1 MWFSKSCETRKNER
15 VTRHIIAP
23 DWIVDGYSFPGDVQV
38 TECDDLADLAESEI
52 ASAEFVILP
61 YEGSTISIEEAI
73 SRMTNAKVIQTL
85 TAGFDNVQPYVPAH
99 VTLCNAAGVH
109 DDATSELAV
118 LLTLSV
124 LRDMPR
130 SFKAQQDRHWET
142 YFSRSL
148 ADKTVLLIGYGN
160 VGKAAEKRLL
170 GFGCKVIPVARTA
183 RDHVHA
189 ISDLPNLIPAAD
201 VVMLIVP
208 SNPGTVN
215 LVDAKFLASMK
226 DDSVLVNVARGVV
239 VDTEALLAEL
249 KTGRISAALD
259 VTEPEPLPADHPLW
273 SLPNLIITSHN
284 GGEGDVFWGRARARI
299 HSQFDLWLAGKP
311 LECVITK

>member
-1 MWFSKSCETRKNER
+1 MS
-15 VTRHIIAP
+15 RHIIAP
-23 DWIVDGYSFPGDVQV
+23 DWTVKGYEFPVDVEV
-38 TECDDLADLAESEI
+38 TECDDLAELSLEVIGDAD
-52 ASAEFVILP
+52 FVVLP
-61 YEGSTISIEEAI
+61 YEGSSLTIQEAI
-73 SRMTNAKVIQTL
+73 ARMRSVKVIQTL
-85 TAGFDNVQPYVPAH
+85 TAGFDNVQPFVPAD

-118 LLTLSV
+118 LLTLSA

-130 SFKAQQDRHWET
+130 SFKAQLDHHWET
-142 YFSRSL
+142 YFARSL

-160 VGKAAEKRLL
+160 VGKAAENRLL

-189 ISDLPNLIPAAD
+189 ISDLPDLIHTAD

-208 SNPGTVN
+208 NNPGTVN

-239 VDTEALLAEL
+239 VDTGALVAEL

-273 SLPNLIITSHN
+273 SLPNVIITSHN
-284 GGEGDVFWGRARARI
+284 GGEGDVFWNRARTRI

-311 LECVITK
+311 LECVITQ

>member
-1 MWFSKSCETRKNER
+1 MS
-15 VTRHIIAP
+15 RHIIAP
-23 DWIVDGYSFPGDVQV
+23 DWTVKGYEFPADVQV
-38 TECDDLADLAESEI
+38 TECDDLAELSLEVIGDAD
-52 ASAEFVILP
+52 FVVLP
-61 YEGSTISIEEAI
+61 YEGSSLTIQEAI
-73 SRMTNAKVIQTL
+73 ARMRSVKVIQTL
-85 TAGFDNVQPYVPAH
+85 TAGFDNVQPFVPVD

-118 LLTLSV
+118 LLTLNA

-130 SFKAQQDRHWET
+130 SFKAQQDHHWET
-142 YFSRSL
+142 YFARSL

-189 ISDLPNLIPAAD
+189 ISELPNLIPTAD

-208 SNPGTVN
+208 HNPGTVN

-239 VDTEALLAEL
+239 VDTDALVAEL

-273 SLPNLIITSHN
+273 SLPNVIITSHN
-284 GGEGDVFWGRARARI
+284 GGEGDVFWNRARTRI

-311 LECVITK
+311 PECVIPQ

>member
-1 MWFSKSCETRKNER
+1 MS
-15 VTRHIIAP
+15 RHIIAP
-23 DWIVDGYSFPGDVQV
+23 DWIVKGYEFPADVQV
-38 TECDDLADLAESEI
+38 TECDDLAELSLEVIGDAH
-52 ASAEFVILP
+52 FVVLP
-61 YEGSTISIEEAI
+61 YEGSSLTIQEAI
-73 SRMTNAKVIQTL
+73 ARMRSVKVIQTL
-85 TAGFDNVQPYVPAH
+85 TAGFDNVQPFVPAD

-118 LLTLSV
+118 LLTLSA

-130 SFKAQQDRHWET
+130 SFKAQQDHHWET
-142 YFSRSL
+142 YFARSL

-189 ISDLPNLIPAAD
+189 IAELPNLISSAD

-208 SNPGTVN
+208 NNPGTVN

-226 DDSVLVNVARGVV
+226 DDSILVNVARGVV
-239 VDTEALLAEL
+239 VDTDALVAEL
-249 KTGRISAALD
+249 KTGRINAALD

-273 SLPNLIITSHN
+273 SLPNVIITSHN
-284 GGEGDVFWGRARARI
+284 GGEGDVFWNRARTRI

-311 LECVITK
+311 LECVITEQLG

>member
-1 MWFSKSCETRKNER
+1 M
-15 VTRHIIAP
+15 TRHIIAP
-23 DWIVDGYSFPGDVQV
+23 DWIVEGYEFPADVQV
-38 TECDDLADLAESEI
+38 TECDDLADLAASEI
-52 ASAEFVILP
+52 ANADFVVLP
-61 YEGSTISIEEAI
+61 YEGSSLSIEEAI
-73 SRMTNAKVIQTL
+73 SRMTNVKVIQTL
-85 TAGFDNVQPYVPAH
+85 TAGFDNVQPFVPAN

-142 YFSRSL
+142 YFARSL

-189 ISDLPNLIPAAD
+189 ISELPNLIPLAD

-208 SNPGTVN
+208 NNPGTVN
-215 LVDAKFLASMK
+215 LVDAEFLASMK

-249 KTGRISAALD
+249 RTGRIAAALD

-273 SLPNLIITSHN
+273 SMPNVIITSHN
-284 GGEGDVFWGRARARI
+284 GGEGDVFWDRARTRI
-299 HSQFDLWLAGKP
+299 HSQFDFWLAGQP
-311 LECVITK
+311 LQCVITQ

>member
-1 MWFSKSCETRKNER
+1 M
-15 VTRHIIAP
+15 TRHIVAP
-23 DWIVDGYSFPGDVQV
+23 DWIVRDYAFPADVQIR
-38 TECDDLADLAESEI
+38 ECDDLAELSDDVISN
-52 ASAEFVILP
+52 AEFVVLP
-61 YEGSTISIEEAI
+61 YEGSSISIEEAI
-73 SRMTNAKVIQTL
+73 ARMANVKVIQTL
-85 TAGFDNVQPYVPAH
+85 TAGFDNVQPYMPAD

-118 LLTLSV
+118 LLTLSA

-130 SFKAQQDRHWET
+130 SFKAQQEHHWET

-189 ISDLPNLIPAAD
+189 ISELPKLIPSAD

-208 SNPGTVN
+208 NNPGTVN

-239 VDTEALLAEL
+239 VDTEALMAEL
-249 KTGRISAALD
+249 STGRISAALD
-259 VTEPEPLPADHPLW
+259 VTEPEPLPADHQLW
-273 SLPNLIITSHN
+273 SMPNVIITSHN
-284 GGEGDVFWGRARARI
+284 GGEGDVFWDRARARI

-311 LECVITK
+311 LECVIS

>member
-1 MWFSKSCETRKNER
+1 MS
-15 VTRHIIAP
+15 RHIIAP
-23 DWIVDGYSFPGDVQV
+23 DWTVKGYEFPADVQV
-38 TECDDLADLAESEI
+38 TECDDLAELSLAVI
-52 ASAEFVILP
+52 GDADFVVLP
-61 YEGSTISIEEAI
+61 YEGSSLTIQEAI
-73 SRMTNAKVIQTL
+73 GRMRSVKVIQTL
-85 TAGFDNVQPYVPAH
+85 TAGFDNVQPFVPAD

-118 LLTLSV
+118 LLTLSA

-130 SFKAQQDRHWET
+130 SFKAQQDHHWET
-142 YFSRSL
+142 YFARSL

-189 ISDLPNLIPAAD
+189 ISELPNLIHTAD

-208 SNPGTVN
+208 NNPGTVN

-239 VDTEALLAEL
+239 VDTDALVAEL
-249 KTGRISAALD
+249 RTGRISAALD

-273 SLPNLIITSHN
+273 SLPNVIITSHN
-284 GGEGDVFWGRARARI
+284 GGEGDVFWNRARTRI

-311 LECVITK
+311 LECVITQ

>member
-1 MWFSKSCETRKNER
+1 M
-15 VTRHIIAP
+15 TRHIIAP
-23 DWIVDGYSFPGDVQV
+23 NWISEGYEFPTDVKV
-38 TECDDLADLAESEI
+38 TECDDLGELAPEVIADAD
-52 ASAEFVILP
+52 FVILP
-61 YEGSTISIEEAI
+61 YEGSSISIDEAI
-73 SRMTNAKVIQTL
+73 SRMSEVQVIQTL
-85 TAGFDNVQPYVPAH
+85 TAGFDNVQPFVPAN

-142 YFSRSL
+142 YFARSL

-170 GFGCKVIPVARTA
+170 GFGCKVIPVAKTA

-189 ISDLPNLIPAAD
+189 ISELPDLIPSAD

-208 SNPGTVN
+208 NNPGTVN

-226 DDSVLVNVARGVV
+226 DYSVLVNVARGVV
-239 VDTEALLAEL
+239 VDTDALVAEL

-259 VTEPEPLPADHPLW
+259 VTEPEPLPADHVLW
-273 SLPNLIITSHN
+273 SLPNVIITSHN
-284 GGEGDVFWGRARARI
+284 GGEGDVFWERARTRI
-299 HSQFDLWLAGKP
+299 HSQFDLWLSGQP
-311 LECVITK
+311 LECVITP

>member
-1 MWFSKSCETRKNER
+1 LVSKSSETGKNVV

-23 DWIVDGYSFPGDVQV
+23 DWIVKGYEFPSDVQV
-38 TECDDLADLAESEI
+38 TECDDLGELPAEII
-52 ASAEFVILP
+52 ASADFVVLP
-61 YEGSTISIEEAI
+61 YEGSTISIEDAI
-73 SRMTNAKVIQTL
+73 TRMTNVKVVQTL
-85 TAGFDNVQPYVPAH
+85 TAGFDNVQPYVPAE

-118 LLTLSV
+118 LLALSA

-130 SFKAQQDRHWET
+130 SYKAQQDRHWET
-142 YFSRSL
+142 YFARSL
-148 ADKTVLLIGYGN
+148 ADKTVLLVGYGN

-189 ISDLPNLIPAAD
+189 ITELPNLIPVAD

-208 SNPGTVN
+208 NNPGTVN

-226 DDSVLVNVARGVV
+226 DNSVLVNVARGVV
-239 VDTEALLAEL
+239 VNTDALVAEL

-259 VTEPEPLPADHPLW
+259 VTEPEPLPADHVLW
-273 SLPNLIITSHN
+273 SLPNVIITSHN
-284 GGEGDVFWGRARARI
+284 GGEGDVFWNRARTRI

-311 LECVITK
+311 LECVITG

>member
-1 MWFSKSCETRKNER
+1 M
-15 VTRHIIAP
+15 P
-23 DWIVDGYSFPGDVQV
+23 
-38 TECDDLADLAESEI
+38 AD
-52 ASAEFVILP
+52 
-61 YEGSTISIEEAI
+61 
-73 SRMTNAKVIQTL
+73 
-85 TAGFDNVQPYVPAH
+85 

-118 LLTLSV
+118 LLTLSA

-130 SFKAQQDRHWET
+130 SYKAQQDRHWET

-160 VGKAAEKRLL
+160 VGKAAETRLL

-189 ISDLPNLIPAAD
+189 ISDLPNLIPSAD

-208 SNPGTVN
+208 NNPGTVN
-215 LVDAKFLASMK
+215 LVDSKFLASMK
-226 DDSVLVNVARGVV
+226 DNSVLVNVARGVV

-273 SLPNLIITSHN
+273 SLPNVIITSHN
-284 GGEGDVFWGRARARI
+284 GGEGDVFWDRARARI
-299 HSQFDLWLAGKP
+299 HSQFDLWLAEKP
-311 LECVITK
+311 LECVITP

>member
-1 MWFSKSCETRKNER
+1 MS
-15 VTRHIIAP
+15 RHIIAP
-23 DWIVDGYSFPGDVQV
+23 DWTVKGYEFPADVEV
-38 TECDDLADLAESEI
+38 TECDDLAELSLEVISDAD
-52 ASAEFVILP
+52 FVVLP
-61 YEGSTISIEEAI
+61 YEGSSLTIQEAI
-73 SRMTNAKVIQTL
+73 GRMRSVKVIQTL
-85 TAGFDNVQPYVPAH
+85 TAGFDNVQPFVPAD

-118 LLTLSV
+118 LLTLSA

-130 SFKAQQDRHWET
+130 SFKAQQDHHWET
-142 YFSRSL
+142 YFARSL

-189 ISDLPNLIPAAD
+189 ISELPNLIPTAD

-208 SNPGTVN
+208 NNPGTVN

-239 VDTEALLAEL
+239 VDTDALVAEL
-249 KTGRISAALD
+249 RTGRISAALD

-273 SLPNLIITSHN
+273 SLPNVIITSHN
-284 GGEGDVFWGRARARI
+284 GGEGDVFWNRARTRI
-299 HSQFDLWLAGKP
+299 HSQLDLWLAGKP
-311 LECVITK
+311 LECVITQ

>member
-1 MWFSKSCETRKNER
+1 MS
-15 VTRHIIAP
+15 RHIIAP
-23 DWIVDGYSFPGDVQV
+23 DWIARDYAFPADVQV
-38 TECDDLADLAESEI
+38 TECDDLGELSADVIS
-52 ASAEFVILP
+52 SAEFVVLP
-61 YEGSTISIEEAI
+61 YEGSTISIEESIA
-73 SRMTNAKVIQTL
+73 RMTNVKVIQTL
-85 TAGFDNVQPYVPAH
+85 TAGFDNVQPFMPVN

-130 SFKAQQDRHWET
+130 SYKAQQDRHWET

-160 VGKAAEKRLL
+160 VGKAAERRLL

-183 RDHVHA
+183 RDHVHS
-189 ISDLPNLIPAAD
+189 ISDLPNLIPSAD

-208 SNPGTVN
+208 NNLGTVN

-239 VDTEALLAEL
+239 VDTDALVAEL

-273 SLPNLIITSHN
+273 TLPNVIITSHN
-284 GGEGDVFWGRARARI
+284 GGEGDVFWERARTRI
-299 HSQFDLWLAGKP
+299 HSQFDLWLAGQP
-311 LECVITK
+311 LECVITP

>member
-1 MWFSKSCETRKNER
+1 M
-15 VTRHIIAP
+15 TRHIIAP
-23 DWIVDGYSFPGDVQV
+23 DWIARDYAFPADVQV
-38 TECDDLADLAESEI
+38 TECDDLGELSADVIS
-52 ASAEFVILP
+52 SAEFVVLP
-61 YEGSTISIEEAI
+61 YEGSTISIEESIA
-73 SRMTNAKVIQTL
+73 RMTNVKVIQTL
-85 TAGFDNVQPYVPAH
+85 TAGFDNVQPFMPVNA
-99 VTLCNAAGVH
+99 TLCNAAGVH

-130 SFKAQQDRHWET
+130 SYKAQQDRHWET

-183 RDHVHA
+183 RDHVRA
-189 ISDLPNLIPAAD
+189 ISDLPNLIPSAD

-208 SNPGTVN
+208 NNPGTVN

-239 VDTEALLAEL
+239 VDTDALVAEL

-273 SLPNLIITSHN
+273 TLPNVIITSHN
-284 GGEGDVFWGRARARI
+284 GGEGDVFWERARTRI
-299 HSQFDLWLAGKP
+299 HSQFDLWLAGQP
-311 LECVITK
+311 LECVITP

>member
-1 MWFSKSCETRKNER
+1 M
-15 VTRHIIAP
+15 TRHIIAP
-23 DWIVDGYSFPGDVQV
+23 DWIAKGYEFPADVKV
-38 TECDDLADLAESEI
+38 TECDDLAELAASEI
-52 ASAEFVILP
+52 ASVDFVVMP
-61 YEGSTISIEEAI
+61 YEGSTISISEAI
-73 SRMTNAKVIQTL
+73 SRLPNVKVLQTL
-85 TAGFDNVQPYVPAH
+85 TAGFDNVQPHVPAG

-109 DDATSELAV
+109 DDSTSELAV

-130 SFKAQQDRHWET
+130 SYKAQQEHLWET
-142 YFSRSL
+142 DFARSL

-189 ISDLPNLIPAAD
+189 ISELPNLIPSAD

-208 SNPGTVN
+208 NNPGTVN
-215 LVDAKFLASMK
+215 LVNANFLASMK
-226 DDSVLVNVARGVV
+226 DNSVLVNVARGVV

-273 SLPNLIITSHN
+273 SLPNVIITSHN
-284 GGEGDVFWGRARARI
+284 GGEGDVFWDRARARI
-299 HSQFDLWLAGKP
+299 HSQFDLWFAGKP
-311 LECVITK
+311 LECVIAPEETS

>member
-1 MWFSKSCETRKNER
+1 MS
-15 VTRHIIAP
+15 RHVIAP
-23 DWIVDGYSFPGDVQV
+23 DWIVKGYEFPADVQV
-38 TECDDLADLAESEI
+38 TECDDLGELSGDVISNAD
-52 ASAEFVILP
+52 FVVLP
-61 YEGSTISIEEAI
+61 YEGSTISIEESIA
-73 SRMTNAKVIQTL
+73 RMTNVKVIQTL
-85 TAGFDNVQPYVPAH
+85 TAGFDNVQPYMPAD

-118 LLTLSV
+118 LLTLSA

-130 SFKAQQDRHWET
+130 SYKAQQDRHWET

-160 VGKAAEKRLL
+160 VGKAAETRLL

-189 ISDLPNLIPAAD
+189 ISDLPNLIPSAD

-208 SNPGTVN
+208 NNPGTVN
-215 LVDAKFLASMK
+215 LVDSKFLASMK
-226 DDSVLVNVARGVV
+226 DNSVLVNVARGVV

-273 SLPNLIITSHN
+273 SLPNVIITSHN
-284 GGEGDVFWGRARARI
+284 GGEGDVFWDRARARI
-299 HSQFDLWLAGKP
+299 HSQFDLWLAEKP
-311 LECVITK
+311 LECVITP

>member
-1 MWFSKSCETRKNER
+1 MRS
-15 VTRHIIAP
+15 V
-23 DWIVDGYSFPGDVQV
+23 
-38 TECDDLADLAESEI
+38 
-52 ASAEFVILP
+52 
-61 YEGSTISIEEAI
+61 
-73 SRMTNAKVIQTL
+73 KVIQTL
-85 TAGFDNVQPYVPAH
+85 TAGFDNVQPFVPAD

-118 LLTLSV
+118 LLTLSA

-130 SFKAQQDRHWET
+130 SFKAQQDHHWET
-142 YFSRSL
+142 YFARSL

-160 VGKAAEKRLL
+160 VGKAAEMRLL

-189 ISDLPNLIPAAD
+189 ISELPNLIHTAD

-208 SNPGTVN
+208 NNPGTVN

-239 VDTEALLAEL
+239 VDTDALVAEL
-249 KTGRISAALD
+249 RTGRISAALD

-273 SLPNLIITSHN
+273 SLPNVIITSHN
-284 GGEGDVFWGRARARI
+284 GGEGDVFWNRARTRI

-311 LECVITK
+311 LECVITQ

>member
-1 MWFSKSCETRKNER
+1 M
-15 VTRHIIAP
+15 TRHIVAP
-23 DWIVDGYSFPGDVQV
+23 DWIVKGYAFPADVQV
-38 TECDDLADLAESEI
+38 TECDDLGELPAEVI
-52 ASAEFVILP
+52 ASAEFVVLP

-73 SRMTNAKVIQTL
+73 ARMTNVKVIQTL
-85 TAGFDNVQPYVPAH
+85 TAGFDNVQPYVPAD

-124 LRDMPR
+124 LRDLPR
-130 SFKAQQDRHWET
+130 SYKAQQDRHWET

-189 ISDLPNLIPAAD
+189 ISELPNLIPSAD

-208 SNPGTVN
+208 NNPGTVN
-215 LVDAKFLASMK
+215 LVDTKFLASMK

-249 KTGRISAALD
+249 KTGRIAAALD

-273 SLPNLIITSHN
+273 SMPNVIITSHN
-284 GGEGDVFWGRARARI
+284 GGEGDVFWDRARARI

-311 LECVITK
+311 LECVITE

>member
-1 MWFSKSCETRKNER
+1 M
-15 VTRHIIAP
+15 TRHIIAP
-23 DWIVDGYSFPGDVQV
+23 DWIATGYAFPADVQV
-38 TECDDLADLAESEI
+38 TECDDLGELPADVI
-52 ASAEFVILP
+52 ASAEFVVLP
-61 YEGSTISIEEAI
+61 YEGSTISIEESLA
-73 SRMTNAKVIQTL
+73 RMTNVKVIQTL
-85 TAGFDNVQPYVPAH
+85 TAGFDNVQPFMPAH
-99 VTLCNAAGVH
+99 ITLCNAAGVH

-148 ADKTVLLIGYGN
+148 AGKTVLLIGYGN

-189 ISDLPNLIPAAD
+189 ISDLPNLIPSAD

-208 SNPGTVN
+208 NNPGTVN

-239 VDTEALLAEL
+239 VDTDALMAEL

-273 SLPNLIITSHN
+273 SLPNVIITSHN
-284 GGEGDVFWGRARARI
+284 GGEGDVFWERARTRI

-311 LECVITK
+311 LECVITP

>member
-1 MWFSKSCETRKNER
+1 MA
-15 VTRHIIAP
+15 RHIIAP
-23 DWIVDGYSFPGDVQV
+23 DWIVKGYEFPSDVEV
-38 TECDDLADLAESEI
+38 TVCDDLGELPASVI
-52 ASAEFVILP
+52 SSAEFVVLP

-73 SRMTNAKVIQTL
+73 ARMTNVKVLQTL
-85 TAGFDNVQPYVPAH
+85 TAGFDNVQPFVPSD

-118 LLTLSV
+118 LLTLSA

-130 SFKAQQDRHWET
+130 SFKAQQDHHWET

-148 ADKTVLLIGYGN
+148 ADKNVLLIGYGN
-160 VGKAAEKRLL
+160 VGKAAERRLL

-189 ISDLPNLIPAAD
+189 ISDLPKLIPLAD

-208 SNPGTVN
+208 NNPGTVN
-215 LVDAKFLASMK
+215 LVDARFLASMK

-239 VDTEALLAEL
+239 VDTDALVAEL

-259 VTEPEPLPADHPLW
+259 VTEPEPLPADHVLW
-273 SLPNLIITSHN
+273 SMPNVIITSHN
-284 GGEGDVFWGRARARI
+284 GGEGDVFWERARTRI

-311 LECVITK
+311 LECVITE

>member
-1 MWFSKSCETRKNER
+1 MRQFAVSCQNGAMSS
-15 VTRHIIAP
+15 HIIAP
-23 DWIVDGYSFPGDVQV
+23 AWITQGYEFPADAQV
-38 TECDDLADLAESEI
+38 TECDDLGELPLEVIS
-52 ASAEFVILP
+52 SAEFVILP
-61 YEGSTISIEEAI
+61 YEGSSISIPETM
-73 SRMTNAKVIQTL
+73 SRLKSVKVIQTL
-85 TAGFDNVQPYVPAH
+85 TAGFDNVMPHIPSG

-118 LLTLSV
+118 LLTLNS

-148 ADKTVLLIGYGN
+148 AGKTVLLIGYGN

-189 ISDLPNLIPAAD
+189 ISDLPNLIPSAD

-208 SNPGTVN
+208 NNPGTVN

-239 VDTEALLAEL
+239 VDTDALMAEL

-273 SLPNLIITSHN
+273 SLPNVIITSHN
-284 GGEGDVFWGRARARI
+284 GGEGDVFWERARTRI

-311 LECVITK
+311 LECVIAP

>member
-1 MWFSKSCETRKNER
+1 M
-15 VTRHIIAP
+15 TRHIIAP
-23 DWIVDGYSFPGDVQV
+23 NWIAKGYEFPTDVKV
-38 TECDDLADLAESEI
+38 TECDDLGELAPEVIADAD
-52 ASAEFVILP
+52 FVILP
-61 YEGSTISIEEAI
+61 YEGSSISIDEAI
-73 SRMTNAKVIQTL
+73 SRMSEVQVIQTL
-85 TAGFDNVQPYVPAH
+85 TAGFDNVQPFVPAN

-142 YFSRSL
+142 YFARSL

-160 VGKAAEKRLL
+160 VGKAAEKRLQ
-170 GFGCKVIPVARTA
+170 GFGCKVIPVAKTA
-183 RDHVHA
+183 RVHVHA
-189 ISDLPNLIPAAD
+189 ISELPDLIPSAD

-208 SNPGTVN
+208 NNPGTVN

-239 VDTEALLAEL
+239 VDTDALVAEL

-259 VTEPEPLPADHPLW
+259 VTEPEPLPADHVLW
-273 SLPNLIITSHN
+273 SLPNVIITSHN
-284 GGEGDVFWGRARARI
+284 GGEGDVFWERARTRI
-299 HSQFDLWLAGKP
+299 HSQFDLWLTGQP
-311 LECVITK
+311 LECVITP

>member
-1 MWFSKSCETRKNER
+1 MSS
-15 VTRHIIAP
+15 HIIAP
-23 DWIVDGYSFPGDVQV
+23 AWITQGYEFPGDVQV
-38 TECDDLADLAESEI
+38 TECDDLGELPLEVIS
-52 ASAEFVILP
+52 SAEFVILP
-61 YEGSTISIEEAI
+61 YEGSSISIPETM
-73 SRMTNAKVIQTL
+73 SRLKSVKVIQTL
-85 TAGFDNVQPYVPAH
+85 TAGFDNVQPFVPAE

-148 ADKTVLLIGYGN
+148 AGKTVLLIGYGN

-189 ISDLPNLIPAAD
+189 ISDLPNLIPSAD

-208 SNPGTVN
+208 NNPGTVN

-239 VDTEALLAEL
+239 VDTDALMAEL

-273 SLPNLIITSHN
+273 SLPNVIITSHN
-284 GGEGDVFWGRARARI
+284 GGEGDVFWERARTRI

-311 LECVITK
+311 LECVITP

>member
-1 MWFSKSCETRKNER
+1 M
-15 VTRHIIAP
+15 TRHIIAP
-23 DWIVDGYSFPGDVQV
+23 DWIIRDYAFPADVQV
-38 TECDDLADLAESEI
+38 TECDDLGELPAD
-52 ASAEFVILP
+52 VISVAGFIVLP

-73 SRMTNAKVIQTL
+73 ARMSNVKVIQTL
-85 TAGFDNVQPYVPAH
+85 TAGFDNVQPFMPAD

-130 SFKAQQDRHWET
+130 SFKAQQENHWET
-142 YFSRSL
+142 YFARSL

-183 RDHVHA
+183 REHVHA
-189 ISDLPNLIPAAD
+189 ISELPNLIPSAD

-208 SNPGTVN
+208 NNPGTVN
-215 LVDAKFLASMK
+215 LVDAKFLARMK

-249 KTGRISAALD
+249 RTGRIAAALD

-273 SLPNLIITSHN
+273 SMPNVIITSHN
-284 GGEGDVFWGRARARI
+284 GGEGDVFWERARTRI

-311 LECVITK
+311 LECVIT

>member
-1 MWFSKSCETRKNER
+1 MS
-15 VTRHIIAP
+15 RHIIAP
-23 DWIVDGYSFPGDVQV
+23 DWIVKGFEFHNDVQV
-38 TECDDLADLAESEI
+38 TECDDLAELSLEVIGDAD
-52 ASAEFVILP
+52 FVVLP
-61 YEGSTISIEEAI
+61 YEGSSLTIQEAI
-73 SRMTNAKVIQTL
+73 ARMRSVKVIQTL
-85 TAGFDNVQPYVPAH
+85 TAGFDNVQPFVPEN

-118 LLTLSV
+118 LLALSA

-130 SFKAQQDRHWET
+130 SFKAQQDQHWET

-170 GFGCKVIPVARTA
+170 GFGCTVVPVARTA

-189 ISDLPNLIPAAD
+189 ISELPNLIPTAD

-208 SNPGTVN
+208 NNPGTVN

-239 VDTEALLAEL
+239 VDTDALVAEL

-273 SLPNLIITSHN
+273 SLPNVIITSHN
-284 GGEGDVFWGRARARI
+284 GGEGDVFWDRARTRI

-311 LECVITK
+311 LECVITE

>member
-1 MWFSKSCETRKNER
+1 
-15 VTRHIIAP
+15 
-23 DWIVDGYSFPGDVQV
+23 V
-38 TECDDLADLAESEI
+38 TECDDLGELSADVI
-52 ASAEFVILP
+52 AGAEFVVLP
-61 YEGSTISIEEAI
+61 YEGSTISIEETIA
-73 SRMTNAKVIQTL
+73 RMTNVKVIQTL
-85 TAGFDNVQPYVPAH
+85 TAGFDNVQPFVPAE

-130 SFKAQQDRHWET
+130 SYKAQQEHHWET
-142 YFSRSL
+142 YFARSL

-160 VGKAAEKRLL
+160 VGKAAERRLL

-189 ISDLPNLIPAAD
+189 ILELPNLIPSAD

-208 SNPGTVN
+208 NNSGTVN

-249 KTGRISAALD
+249 RTGRIAAALD

-273 SLPNLIITSHN
+273 SLPNVIITSHN
-284 GGEGDVFWGRARARI
+284 GGEGDVFWDRARARI

-311 LECVITK
+311 LECVIT

>member
-1 MWFSKSCETRKNER
+1 MS
-15 VTRHIIAP
+15 RHIIAP
-23 DWIVDGYSFPGDVQV
+23 DWIVAGYEFPKDVQI
-38 TECDDLADLAESEI
+38 TECDDLGELPVSEL
-52 ASAEFVILP
+52 ASADFVVLP
-61 YEGSTISIEEAI
+61 YEGSTISIEESIA
-73 SRMTNAKVIQTL
+73 RMTNVKVIQTL
-85 TAGFDNVQPYVPAH
+85 TAGFDNVQPHVPVD

-130 SFKAQQDRHWET
+130 SFKAQLDHHWET
-142 YFSRSL
+142 YFARSL

-170 GFGCKVIPVARTA
+170 AFGCKVVPVARTA

-189 ISDLPNLIPAAD
+189 FTELPNLIPSAD

-208 SNPGTVN
+208 NNPGTVN

-239 VDTEALLAEL
+239 VDTDALVAEL
-249 KTGRISAALD
+249 RTGRISAALD

-273 SLPNLIITSHN
+273 SLPNVIITSHN
-284 GGEGDVFWGRARARI
+284 GGEGDVFWDRARTRI

-311 LECVITK
+311 LECVITQ

>member
-1 MWFSKSCETRKNER
+1 MS
-15 VTRHIIAP
+15 RHIIAP
-23 DWIVDGYSFPGDVQV
+23 DWIVKGYEFPADVQV
-38 TECDDLADLAESEI
+38 TECDDLAELSLEVIGDAH
-52 ASAEFVILP
+52 FVVLP
-61 YEGSTISIEEAI
+61 YEGSSLTIQEAI
-73 SRMTNAKVIQTL
+73 ARMRSVKVIQTL
-85 TAGFDNVQPYVPAH
+85 TAGFDNVQPFVPAD

-118 LLTLSV
+118 LLTLSA

-130 SFKAQQDRHWET
+130 SFNAQQNHHWET
-142 YFSRSL
+142 YFARSL

-170 GFGCKVIPVARTA
+170 AFGCKVVPVARTA

-189 ISDLPNLIPAAD
+189 ISELPNLIPTAD

-208 SNPGTVN
+208 NNSGTVN

-226 DDSVLVNVARGVV
+226 DNSVLVNVARGVV
-239 VDTEALLAEL
+239 VDTDALVAEL
-249 KTGRISAALD
+249 RTGRISAALD

-273 SLPNLIITSHN
+273 SLPNVIITSHN
-284 GGEGDVFWGRARARI
+284 GGEGDVFWDRARTRI

-311 LECVITK
+311 LECVITQ

>member
-1 MWFSKSCETRKNER
+1 MS
-15 VTRHIIAP
+15 RHIIAP
-23 DWIVDGYSFPGDVQV
+23 DWTVKGYEFPADVEV
-38 TECDDLADLAESEI
+38 TECDDLAELSLAVI
-52 ASAEFVILP
+52 GDADFVVLP
-61 YEGSTISIEEAI
+61 YEGSSLTIQEAI
-73 SRMTNAKVIQTL
+73 GRMRSVKVIQTL
-85 TAGFDNVQPYVPAH
+85 TAGFDNVQPFVPAD

-118 LLTLSV
+118 LLTLSA

-130 SFKAQQDRHWET
+130 SFKAQQDHHWET
-142 YFSRSL
+142 YFARSL

-189 ISDLPNLIPAAD
+189 ISELPNLIPTAD

-208 SNPGTVN
+208 NNPGTVN

-239 VDTEALLAEL
+239 VDTDALVAEL

-259 VTEPEPLPADHPLW
+259 VTDPEPLPADHPLW
-273 SLPNLIITSHN
+273 FLPNVIITSHN
-284 GGEGDVFWGRARARI
+284 GGEGDVFWNRARTRI

-311 LECVITK
+311 LECVIPQ